1 MELDILNQILTTTVG
16 SLFHKGPSF
25 QSGLREVPSWINKPQ
40 QQTQQLAR
48 VAPVTKHESN
58 LIFIDFF

>member
-16 SLFHKGPSF
+16 SLFQKGPSQ

-48 VAPVTKHESN
+48 ITPVNKHESN
-58 LIFIDFF
+58 LFFTEFF